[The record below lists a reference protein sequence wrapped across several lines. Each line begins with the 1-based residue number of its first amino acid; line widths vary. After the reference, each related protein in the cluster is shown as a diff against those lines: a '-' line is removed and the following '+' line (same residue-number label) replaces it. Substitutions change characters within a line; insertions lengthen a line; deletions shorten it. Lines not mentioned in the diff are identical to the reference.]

1 MSAVGRDEAGS
12 PRFKIAVV
20 GAGISGLSAAWLL
33 SRQHDVTVY
42 ERDAR
47 LGGHSNTVDAQEGAR
62 SVAIDTGFIVFNPL
76 NYPNLVQLFAHL
88 RVETSPSDMSFAV
101 SLDDG
106 ALEYGGGSLSSLFA
120 QRRNLV
126 SPRFWSMLKDLT
138 RFYRTAPA
146 AIRNGAGDS
155 ITLGEF
161 LDAHSYGEAF
171 AKDHLLPMAGA
182 IWSAAPGALA
192 AYPAASFIRFFE
204 NHGLLKF
211 SDRPPWRTV
220 TGGSRAY
227 VAKLASGLRA
237 RIAAPVDR
245 IERHA
250 GGVRITA
257 AGDTADFDRVL
268 IAAHADDALAM
279 LADPSPR
286 EQALLSQF
294 SYTKNDTILHTD
306 ARVMPKRR
314 AVWSSWNYIGKRD
327 GEHRDICVSYW
338 MNSLQPLA
346 TKTQYFVTLNPERDI
361 DPARIVSRHV
371 YEHPVFT
378 VAALRAQR
386 QLGDLQGDRNT
397 WFCGAYFGAGFH
409 EDGLRSGL
417 AAAEAMGGVR
427 RPWNVSAAAPT
438 LLPSLKEAAE

>member
-1 MSAVGRDEAGS
+1 MSVGEKYETGA
-12 PRFKIAVV
+12 PRFRIAVV

-33 SRQHDVTVY
+33 AHRHDVTVY
-42 ERDAR
+42 EREPR
-47 LGGHSNTVDAQEGAR
+47 LGGHSNTVDAQEQGR

-88 RVETSPSDMSFAV
+88 GVETAPSDMSFAV
-101 SLDDG
+101 SLDNG
-106 ALEYGGGSLSSLFA
+106 ALEYGGGTLSSLFA
-120 QRRNLV
+120 QRRNLI

-146 AIRNGAGDS
+146 AVHSGADDS

-161 LDAHSYGEAF
+161 LAKHGYGEAF
-171 AKDHLLPMAGA
+171 VKDHLLPMAGA

-220 TGGSRAY
+220 KGGSRAY
-227 VAKLASGLRA
+227 VEKIARGLTTRVAS
-237 RIAAPVDR
+237 PVTR
-245 IERHA
+245 IERHN

-257 AGDTADFDRVL
+257 AGETADFDRVL
-268 IAAHADDALAM
+268 IAAHADEALAM
-279 LADPSPR
+279 LADPCPR
-286 EQALLSQF
+286 ERALLSQF
-294 SYTKNDTILHTD
+294 SYTKNLTILHTD
-306 ARVMPKRR
+306 ASVMPNRR
-314 AVWSSWNYIGKRD
+314 AVWSSWNYIGKRE

-338 MNSLQPLA
+338 MNSLQPLETA
-346 TKTQYFVTLNPERDI
+346 TEYFVTLNPERDI
-361 DPARIVSRHV
+361 DPARIVSRHI
-371 YEHPVFT
+371 YDHPVFT

-386 QLGDLQGDRNT
+386 QLSELQGQRNT
-397 WFCGAYFGAGFH
+397 WYCGAYFGSGFH

-417 AAAEAMGGVR
+417 AAAESIGGVT
-427 RPWNVSAAAPT
+427 RPWSISGAPVGRH
-438 LLPSLKEAAE
+438 LAEAAE

>member
-62 SVAIDTGFIVFNPL
+62 NVAIDTGFIVFNPL

-88 RVETSPSDMSFAV
+88 GVETSPSDMSFAV
-101 SLDDG
+101 SLDNG

-120 QRRNLV
+120 QRSNLV

-146 AIRNGAGDS
+146 AIQGGADDS

-161 LDAHSYGEAF
+161 LDAHGYGEAF
-171 AKDHLLPMAGA
+171 VKDHLLPMAGA

-220 TGGSRAY
+220 KGGSRAY
-227 VAKLASGLRA
+227 VAKITSGLRA
-237 RIAAPVDR
+237 HVSAPVSR
-245 IERHA
+245 IERHDA
-250 GGVRITA
+250 GVRITA
-257 AGDTADFDRVL
+257 AGDTQDFDRVL
-268 IAAHADDALAM
+268 IAAHADEALAM
-279 LADPSPR
+279 LADPSQR

-306 ARVMPKRR
+306 AAVMPKRR
-314 AVWSSWNYIGKRD
+314 AVWSSWNYIGKRE

-338 MNSLQPLA
+338 MNKLQPLDTA
-346 TKTQYFVTLNPERDI
+346 TQYFVTLNPEREI
-361 DPARIVSRHV
+361 DPALIVSRHV

-378 VAALRAQR
+378 VAALRAQQ
-386 QLGDLQGDRNT
+386 QLSQLQGERNT

-417 AAAEAMGGVR
+417 AAAEDMGSVR
-427 RPWNVSAAAPT
+427 RPWALPAAA
-438 LLPSLKEAAE
+438 LSQRHSEAAE

>member
-1 MSAVGRDEAGS
+1 MSADGKIGAGAA
-12 PRFKIAVV
+12 RFRLAVV
-20 GAGISGLSAAWLL
+20 GSGISGLSAAWLL
-33 SRQHDVTVY
+33 SQHHDVTVY
-42 ERDAR
+42 EREPR
-47 LGGHSNTVDAQEGAR
+47 LGGHSNTVDAQEEGR

-88 RVETSPSDMSFAV
+88 GVETAPSDMSFAV
-101 SLDDG
+101 SLDNG
-106 ALEYGGGSLSSLFA
+106 ALEYGGGTLSSLFA

-138 RFYRTAPA
+138 RFYRTAPDA
-146 AIRNGAGDS
+146 VRNGADDS

-161 LDAHSYGEAF
+161 LAAHGYGDAF
-171 AKDHLLPMAGA
+171 VKDHLLPMAGA

-220 TGGSRAY
+220 KGGSRAY
-227 VAKLASGLRA
+227 VEKITRGLKT
-237 RIAAPVDR
+237 RIASPVSR
-245 IERHA
+245 IERHD

-257 AGDTADFDRVL
+257 AGETRDFDRVL
-268 IAAHADDALAM
+268 IAAHADEALVM

-294 SYTKNDTILHTD
+294 SYTKNATILHTD
-306 ARVMPKRR
+306 ASVMPKRR
-314 AVWSSWNYIGKRD
+314 AVWSSWNYIGKRE

-338 MNSLQPLA
+338 MNSLQPLDTA
-346 TKTQYFVTLNPERDI
+346 TQYFVTLNPERDI
-361 DPARIVSRHV
+361 DPRHVVSRHV

-386 QLGDLQGDRNT
+386 QLSDLQGQRNT
-397 WFCGAYFGAGFH
+397 WFCGAYFGSGFH

-427 RPWNVSAAAPT
+427 RPWTASAGSAAAP
-438 LLPSLKEAAE
+438 LAEAAE